1 MGAPQRSRQH
11 RLSLFPCV
19 ILGLCG
25 GPTLS
30 ACAPSLGAEPA
41 LLRVTVGRF
50 AGSAAVTPA
59 PTAPQG
65 NHAANAV
72 DLVESTLRR
81 RGLRFG
87 TDGTPGGLLAYVS
100 HRHRLIP
107 STQARPG
114 DVVFFDL
121 GSGRCGD
128 HVGLVESRHPGGR
141 LTFREIR
148 DGEART
154 SLAHPGRPTDRR
166 DEDGL
171 VLNTFLRPR
180 RPEDPRGARYFA
192 GDMLCAVGRLS
203 LPEPTRRTKD

>member
-1 MGAPQRSRQH
+1 MGTPQGSRLH
-11 RLSLFPCV
+11 RLSFLPCV
-19 ILGLCG
+19 LLGLCG
-25 GPTLS
+25 AHTLSGCGPTL
-30 ACAPSLGAEPA
+30 GAEA
-41 LLRVTVGRF
+41 TLVRVTIGRF
-50 AGSAAVTPA
+50 AGAAAAA
-59 PTAPQG
+59 PTSSEPAS
-65 NHAANAV
+65 AV
-72 DLVESTLRR
+72 DLVERALRR

-100 HRHRLIP
+100 HRHRLVP
-107 STQARPG
+107 PTQARPG

-121 GSGRCGD
+121 GSGRCAD
-128 HVGLVESRHPGGR
+128 HVGLVEARHPGGR
-141 LTFREIR
+141 LSFRESR

-180 RPEDPRGARYFA
+180 RPDDPLGARYFA

-203 LPEPTRRTKD
+203 PSEPTRRTKD